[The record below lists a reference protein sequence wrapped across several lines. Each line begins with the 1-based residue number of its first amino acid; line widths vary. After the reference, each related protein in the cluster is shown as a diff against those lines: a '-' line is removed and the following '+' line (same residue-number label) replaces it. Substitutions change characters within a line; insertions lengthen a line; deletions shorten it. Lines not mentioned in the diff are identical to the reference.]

1 MITITKS
8 FLSAEKINVG
18 FAVAVESELN
28 DLKKKDNVIVSQIKV
43 FMKGVQRF
51 LCAMVTN
58 LFERSPLGSVVLLSA
73 ATFDATVLLNASKKK
88 LTK

>member
-1 MITITKS
+1 MITKS

-51 LCAMVTN
+51 LCAMVTK
-58 LFERSPLGSVVLLSA
+58 
-73 ATFDATVLLNASKKK
+73 LLNEAH
-88 LTK
+88 LGQ